1 MSKKKRSFL
10 DEFVKVKKVD
20 GICVKDR
27 SKGFRYLHDTITKRL
42 ALGESFKIGNL
53 NFSKF
58 TDEDIEE
65 YFSYYSNYLEPIAKE
80 SASILYKIFSETS
93 KFPKKKN
100 FRGVSR

>member
-20 GICVKDR
+20 GICVKNR
-27 SKGFRYLHDTITKRL
+27 SEGFRYLHDNITKRL

-58 TDEDIEE
+58 TYEDIEE
-65 YFSYYSNYLEPIAKE
+65 YFSYYSNYLEPKVKE

-93 KFPKKKN
+93 NFPKKKS
-100 FRGVSR
+100 FRGVS